1 MLFLLVN
8 MKPEGTDL
16 WLRSLIGLTGVV
28 LVFLTG
34 CAASPRYVEE
44 YEVKQLKVVFL
55 DEQSLHER
63 WTQIAGR
70 APIQFATPMNS
81 STPLVKTVRGFYDY
95 STNTLYCE
103 KWNYEICG
111 HELHHAALGQFH
123 PQH

>member
-1 MLFLLVN
+1 M
-8 MKPEGTDL
+8 
-16 WLRSLIGLTGVV
+16 GLTGLA
-28 LVFLTG
+28 LVFLPG
-34 CAASPRYVEE
+34 CATNHRYVEE
-44 YEVKQLKVVFL
+44 HEIKQLTVVFL

-103 KWNYEICG
+103 KWNFDVCG
-111 HELHHAALGQFH
+111 HELHHAVLGQFH